1 MPSVIEECKAIC
13 DVKKVEYQELLK
25 VLIYFNIIYIYVY
38 RKTYIKTKL
47 QVRIAKFIDD
57 LDIYELQC
65 NELQY
70 WGDINEISKYVTR
83 VHRLDEKYV
92 NLFKIYVYYAS
103 W

>member
-25 VLIYFNIIYIYVY
+25 VYIHFNFIYIYVY
-38 RKTYIKTKL
+38 PIWTTKL

-57 LDIYELQC
+57 LDVYELQC

-70 WGDINEISKYVTR
+70 WGDIDEISKYVTR
-83 VHRLDEKYV
+83 VHRLDEKYEI
-92 NLFKIYVYYAS
+92 LFIFSRHHSQYYL
-103 W
+103 